1 MSSRASLTELRSL
14 LDEVAFPLDLAGTVD
29 GSTVRRE
36 LIGQLDDYVL
46 PRLARLDAPLL
57 AVFGGS
63 TGAGKSTL
71 VNSLVGHTVT
81 APGVLRPTTRRP
93 VLVCHADDTAWFVDG
108 EILGDLPRYHRAP
121 SADPASGSR
130 SDQASGSTS
139 GQRSPDAS
147 GVEVVAVAT
156 LPRGLAV
163 LDAPDIDSVEIANHE
178 LAAQLLGA
186 ADLWVFVTTAARY
199 ADAVP
204 WEYLARA
211 EQRSVALGVIVNR
224 IPPGSEDEIAAHLTD
239 MLDRR
244 GLRPERLFTI
254 AEGPLAE
261 GRIPAVEDVRA
272 WLTGLALDRPER
284 DRLVRQTLAGVLQSV
299 PARVDRVADEVQA
312 QASASGALASFARA
326 RYEGALDAVEGELRS
341 GELLRGEVLD
351 HWREI
356 VGTGEMMS
364 RLQRGI
370 GRARD
375 RLAATFSGRPLPE
388 VAVAGQLEANLEVLV
403 ARAADRASLEV
414 VEGWSTMAGGAQA
427 LGVSARGLERSSD
440 ALGPAVKTTVNEWQ
454 DAVMRL
460 VREQAGSKV
469 TVART
474 LSVGLNGVGVAL
486 MVAVFSATGGITGGE
501 AAVAGGTAAVSQ
513 TLLTAVFGEQALRD
527 LVKQSRDDLRRRLY
541 VAFTPEVERFDA
553 LLAGM
558 PSAGLAPELRRVA
571 GLVADEAGSD
581 PGESG
586 R

>member
-93 VLVCHADDTAWFVDG
+93 VLVCHPDDTAWFVDG

-121 SADPASGSR
+121 SADPASGS
-130 SDQASGSTS
+130 TS
-139 GQRSPDAS
+139 GPRSSDAS
-147 GVEVVAVAT
+147 GVEVVAVGA

-163 LDAPDIDSVEIANHE
+163 LDAPDIDSVETANHE

-224 IPPGSEDEIAAHLTD
+224 IPPGSEDDIAAHLTD

-261 GRIPAVEDVRA
+261 GRIPAVDDVRA
-272 WLTGLALDRPER
+272 WLTGLAQDRSER

-326 RYEGALDAVEGELRS
+326 RYECALDAVEGELRS

-440 ALGPAVKTTVNEWQ
+440 ALGPAVKATVNEWQ

-571 GLVADEAGSD
+571 GVVADEAGSD

>member
-121 SADPASGSR
+121 SADPASGS
-130 SDQASGSTS
+130 TS
-139 GQRSPDAS
+139 GPRSSDAS
-147 GVEVVAVAT
+147 GVEVVAVGA

-163 LDAPDIDSVEIANHE
+163 LDAPDIDSVETANHE

-224 IPPGSEDEIAAHLTD
+224 IPPGSEDDIAAHLTD

-261 GRIPAVEDVRA
+261 GRIPAVDDVRA
-272 WLTGLALDRPER
+272 WLTGLAQDRSER

-326 RYEGALDAVEGELRS
+326 RYECALDAVEGELRS

-440 ALGPAVKTTVNEWQ
+440 ALGPAVKATVNEWQ

-571 GLVADEAGSD
+571 GVVADEAGSD

>member
-93 VLVCHADDTAWFVDG
+93 VLVCHPDDTAWFVDG

-121 SADPASGSR
+121 SADPASGS
-130 SDQASGSTS
+130 TS
-139 GQRSPDAS
+139 GPRSSDAS
-147 GVEVVAVAT
+147 GVEVVAVGA

-163 LDAPDIDSVEIANHE
+163 LDAPDIDSVETANHE

-224 IPPGSEDEIAAHLTD
+224 IPPGSEDDIAAHLTD
-239 MLDRR
+239 MLGRR

-261 GRIPAVEDVRA
+261 GRIPAVDDVRA

-326 RYEGALDAVEGELRS
+326 RYECALDAVEGELRS

-440 ALGPAVKTTVNEWQ
+440 ALGPAVKATVNEWQ

-571 GLVADEAGSD
+571 GLVADDAGSD

>member
-93 VLVCHADDTAWFVDG
+93 VLVCHPDDTAWFVDG

-121 SADPASGSR
+121 SADPASGS
-130 SDQASGSTS
+130 TS
-139 GQRSPDAS
+139 GPRSSDAS
-147 GVEVVAVAT
+147 GVEVVAVGA

-163 LDAPDIDSVEIANHE
+163 LDAPDIDSVETANHE

-261 GRIPAVEDVRA
+261 GRIPAVDDVRA

-440 ALGPAVKTTVNEWQ
+440 ALGPAVKATVNEWQ

-571 GLVADEAGSD
+571 GVVADEAGSD

>member
-93 VLVCHADDTAWFVDG
+93 VLVCHPDDTAWFVDG

-121 SADPASGSR
+121 SADPASGS
-130 SDQASGSTS
+130 TS
-139 GQRSPDAS
+139 GPRSSDAS
-147 GVEVVAVAT
+147 GVEVVAVGA

-163 LDAPDIDSVEIANHE
+163 LDAPDIDSVETANHE

-224 IPPGSEDEIAAHLTD
+224 IPPGSEDDIAAHLTD

-261 GRIPAVEDVRA
+261 GRIPAVDDVRA
-272 WLTGLALDRPER
+272 WLTGLAQDRSER

-326 RYEGALDAVEGELRS
+326 RYECALDAVEGELRS

-440 ALGPAVKTTVNEWQ
+440 ALGPAVKATVNEWQ

>member
-93 VLVCHADDTAWFVDG
+93 VLVCHPDDTAWFVDG

-121 SADPASGSR
+121 SADPASGS
-130 SDQASGSTS
+130 TS
-139 GQRSPDAS
+139 GPRSSDAS
-147 GVEVVAVAT
+147 GVEVVAVGA

-163 LDAPDIDSVEIANHE
+163 LDAPDIDSVETANHE

-224 IPPGSEDEIAAHLTD
+224 IPPGSEDDIAAHLTD
-239 MLDRR
+239 MLGRR

-261 GRIPAVEDVRA
+261 GRIPAVDDVRA

-326 RYEGALDAVEGELRS
+326 RYECALDAVEGELRS

-440 ALGPAVKTTVNEWQ
+440 ALGPAVKATVNEWQ

-571 GLVADEAGSD
+571 GVVADEAGSD